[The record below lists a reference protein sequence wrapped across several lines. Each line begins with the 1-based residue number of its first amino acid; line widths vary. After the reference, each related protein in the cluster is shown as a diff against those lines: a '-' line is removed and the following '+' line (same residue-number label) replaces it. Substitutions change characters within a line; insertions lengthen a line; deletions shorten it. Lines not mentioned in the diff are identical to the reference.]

1 MDELAKDYNLDVSL
15 VERLINNGFP
25 VVTLDTQH
33 RMRPEVS
40 VFMKY
45 IYDKGLSLLLTK
57 YLTIG
62 NCSHL
67 VSIPVYQAVRYQSMR
82 L

>member
-45 IYDKGLSLLLTK
+45 IYDKLENHSSVHNRVP
-57 YLTIG
+57 IRG
-62 NCSHL
+62 NE
-67 VSIPVYQAVRYQSMR
+67 
-82 L
+82 